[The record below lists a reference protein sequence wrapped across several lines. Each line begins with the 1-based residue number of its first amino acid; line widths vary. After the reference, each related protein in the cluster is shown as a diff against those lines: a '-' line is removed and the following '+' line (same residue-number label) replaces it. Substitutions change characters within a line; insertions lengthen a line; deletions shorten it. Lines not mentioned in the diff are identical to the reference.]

1 MILPVSVLALSTA
14 VPPHRLDQDDVARRA
29 RRIFAQVFARF
40 PQLDDVFV
48 NAGIAHRY
56 AVCPPDW
63 FEAPQDLRA
72 RTQAYLR
79 GATALFMEAAE
90 RAIAC
95 ARIAARDID
104 IVVTVSSTGIATPSL
119 EARLHGRLGLAPGCR
134 RTPVFGLGCAGGV
147 SGLALAGR
155 LARVEPGRPVLL
167 VVVELCSLAYRPDDQ
182 TKASVVATALFG
194 DGAAA
199 AVVVADDGA
208 GGRPLEAQVEQL
220 WPDSLDIMGWRVD
233 PAGFGVILAASLPA
247 FIMERLPPVLAQFS
261 AETGIAGESVDRFA
275 CHPGG
280 TKVLQALEATL
291 GVEPGTLDH
300 ERGVLA
306 DYGNMSAPTVFFVLE
321 RVLKAGRHPGRLVM
335 SALGP
340 GFTASFVSLAPP
352 DA

>member
-1 MILPVSVLALSTA
+1 M
-14 VPPHRLDQDDVARRA
+14 
-29 RRIFAQVFARF
+29 
-40 PQLDDVFV
+40 
-48 NAGIAHRY
+48 
-56 AVCPPDW
+56 
-63 FEAPQDLRA
+63 
-72 RTQAYLR
+72 
-79 GATALFMEAAE
+79 
-90 RAIAC
+90 
-95 ARIAARDID
+95 
-104 IVVTVSSTGIATPSL
+104 
-119 EARLHGRLGLAPGCR
+119 
-134 RTPVFGLGCAGGV
+134 
-147 SGLALAGR
+147 
-155 LARVEPGRPVLL
+155 
-167 VVVELCSLAYRPDDQ
+167 
-182 TKASVVATALFG
+182 
-194 DGAAA
+194 
-199 AVVVADDGA
+199 VVADDRA

-261 AETGIAGESVDRFA
+261 AETGIPRESVDRFA

-291 GVEPGTLDH
+291 GVAPGTLDH